1 MFCTVQVYIVEA
13 VIFTIEV
20 EIEAVDNIDNDL
32 YIIEAEIKAVDNTGY
47 VLYIVEA
54 SFLHYRG

>member
-20 EIEAVDNIDNDL
+20 EIEAVDYIDNDL
-32 YIIEAEIKAVDNTGY
+32 YIIEAVT
-47 VLYIVEA
+47 V
-54 SFLHYRG
+54 HYTVV